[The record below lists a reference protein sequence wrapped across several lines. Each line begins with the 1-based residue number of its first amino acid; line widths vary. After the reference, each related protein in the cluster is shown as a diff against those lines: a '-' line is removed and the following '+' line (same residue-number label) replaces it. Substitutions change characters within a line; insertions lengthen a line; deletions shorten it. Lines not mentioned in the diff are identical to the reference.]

1 MVCSATSV
9 PLDRIVGT
17 VWYYCVDRQD
27 TQSTPFDESVSRT
40 SLNKSHFVLPL
51 QADSEYALCLIFT
64 SKDPQSFKEP
74 RVGFLP
80 VRTSIDAPA
89 YMSGLQFRTT
99 PDCFTRKTWLQIH
112 HFTYVA
118 LENLVSV
125 DEDPQKWP
133 QITRQDWAVLL
144 FYNPPLKNHNV
155 SQYLED
161 HTNRKRE
168 DDDGDAEDDRN
179 KKPLALSYAKALTQ
193 SSAPQTATSK
203 KETSKGA
210 SEATETWTEFV
221 DTDWLH
227 GNQRMS
233 AYVKSHAQNEP
244 NTVYK
249 FLNELTC

>member
-17 VWYYCVDRQD
+17 VWCYCVDRQD

-80 VRTSIDAPA
+80 VRTTIDAPA

-118 LENLVSV
+118 LEDLVSV

-161 HTNRKRE
+161 NRKRE

-179 KKPLALSYAKALTQ
+179 KKPPALSYAKALTQ
-193 SSAPQTATSK
+193 SFAPQTATSK
-203 KETSKGA
+203 NETSTGA
-210 SEATETWTEFV
+210 SEATETWMEFV

-227 GNQRMS
+227 GNERMCT
-233 AYVKSHAQNEP
+233 YVKSHAQNEP